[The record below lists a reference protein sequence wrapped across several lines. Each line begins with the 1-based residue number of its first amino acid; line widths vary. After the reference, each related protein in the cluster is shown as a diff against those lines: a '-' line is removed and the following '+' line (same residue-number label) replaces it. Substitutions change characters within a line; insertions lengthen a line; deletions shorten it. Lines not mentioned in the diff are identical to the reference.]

1 MRPRHVRYWPKADIV
16 GVFAS
21 DMLAFPVAV
30 PEAAMRRREFILLGA
45 AAILPLAAS
54 AQPKIPRIGFMGNST
69 AVLEANLL
77 DAFREGLR
85 ELGYEEGRNIEI
97 EFRWADGRY
106 DKFPS
111 LVAELIAANVD
122 VIVTAG
128 TPASLAVKKASTTI
142 PLVMVAV
149 GDPIGTG
156 LVPSLARP
164 GGNLTGLSSI
174 APDLEGKRLQLL
186 REVAPALSH
195 VGMFINSGNPF
206 HVSSTKQARAAAQA
220 MGIKLQLHDIRKS
233 EDLDDA
239 FDVIRKERPDALLI
253 LADRVFLHNRQRI
266 VDFTKEQRLPN
277 VNAYKELVEV
287 GGLMSYGP
295 SYEDMH
301 KRAAIYVDKILK
313 GAKPADL
320 PIEQPSKFTFIV
332 NLRAA
337 KALGVTVPSQ
347 LLGLSD
353 QLIE

>member
-1 MRPRHVRYWPKADIV
+1 MQ
-16 GVFAS
+16 
-21 DMLAFPVAV
+21 
-30 PEAAMRRREFILLGA
+30 RREFITFLGSVA
-45 AAILPLAAS
+45 AAWPLAAS
-54 AQPKIPRIGFMGNST
+54 AQSKIPRIGFMGNST
-69 AVLEANLL
+69 AALEANLV

-85 ELGYEEGRNIEI
+85 EHGYEEGRNIVI
-97 EFRWADGRY
+97 EYRWADGKY
-106 DKFPS
+106 EQFPA
-111 LVAELIAANVD
+111 LVAELIAAKVD
-122 VIVTAG
+122 AIVTAG
-128 TPASLAVKKASTTI
+128 TPAALAMKKETTTV

-149 GDPIGTG
+149 GDPVGTG

-186 REVAPALSH
+186 REVVPALSH
-195 VGMFINSGNPF
+195 VAMFINSLNPF
-206 HVSSTKQARAAAQA
+206 HVSSMRQARAAAQA

-239 FDVIRKERPDALLI
+239 FAAIRKERPDALLI
-253 LADRVFLHNRQRI
+253 LADRIFLHNRQRI
-266 VDFTKEQRLPN
+266 VDFAKEQRLPN

-320 PIEQPSKFTFIV
+320 PIEQPSKFTFII
-332 NLRAA
+332 NLKAA

-347 LLGLSD
+347 LLALAD
-353 QLIE
+353 RLIE